1 MPAPFCRRP
10 DRWAVARHGLTA
22 LLCAT
27 RGTTPTDVVRAR
39 PSAAQHDES
48 VVRRVIQAALDEE
61 VVRAYLSVTVPAKAA
76 ASLVLNIGAVAVSV
90 AATSSD
96 TFVVGR
102 LGRHGSSRPARRS
115 QFKMVSCASGLT
127 GVPITPRY
135 RQERPRV
142 GIRAELEFQD
152 AER

>member
-1 MPAPFCRRP
+1 M
-10 DRWAVARHGLTA
+10 
-22 LLCAT
+22 CAT
-27 RGTTPTDVVRAR
+27 RGTTSTDVVRAR

-61 VVRAYLSVTVPAKAA
+61 VVRAYLSVIVQPRQLRVWCLTSALA
-76 ASLVLNIGAVAVSV
+76 AVSV

-142 GIRAELEFQD
+142 GIRTEL
-152 AER
+152 